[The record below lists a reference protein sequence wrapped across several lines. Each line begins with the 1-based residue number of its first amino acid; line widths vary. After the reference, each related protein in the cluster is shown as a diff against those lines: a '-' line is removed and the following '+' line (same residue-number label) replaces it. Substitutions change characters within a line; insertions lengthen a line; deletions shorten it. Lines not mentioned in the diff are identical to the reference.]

1 MNKVKGRLR
10 VLSIQETYLDIVA
23 DQLEDIFG
31 DQIEVLGTTLQ
42 ELTME
47 TITEGEMV
55 VLSKDILKGIT
66 SPFIPESCQVIVAK
80 REVNVAGT
88 REIANVPIGQKILVI
103 NDTYEHAC
111 EAAESLKQIFYGQEY
126 IAYNPI
132 HAIPDQIDHIV
143 TPGEC
148 ESVPGQFLN
157 VIDIGPRTLDFNTVL
172 EVSKQ
177 LDLLY
182 DQRSLMNRFF
192 KSQITLADRHRFE
205 MTNEQKGQLVM
216 DQVSQYPKAAHL
228 SEQEIDEIGEKIE
241 EHGFLEESLAILA
254 IYEEGKRNF
263 KSFGRVKVKVKLLEK
278 DIRLSDQQLRLRLE
292 VMQELG
298 LVHARQGRGG
308 TKLLERGEEF
318 LHYHMNR

>member
-1 MNKVKGRLR
+1 MNKVKRRLR
-10 VLSIQETYLDIVA
+10 VLSIQEIYLDIVA

-47 TITEGEMV
+47 TISEGEMV
-55 VLSKDILKGIT
+55 VLSKEILKGIT

-80 REVNVAGT
+80 REVNIAGT
-88 REIANVPIGQKILVI
+88 REILNLPIGQRILVI
-103 NDTYEHAC
+103 NDTYENAC
-111 EAAESLKQIFYGQEY
+111 EATESLKQIFYEQEY
-126 IAYNPI
+126 IAYSPI

-143 TPGEC
+143 TPGER
-148 ESVPGQFLN
+148 ELVPGQFVN

-177 LDLLY
+177 LELTC

-192 KSQITLADRHRFE
+192 KSQIALAERHNFDITKKQKDQ
-205 MTNEQKGQLVM
+205 MVMEQVTP
-216 DQVSQYPKAAHL
+216 YAKAANL
-228 SEQEIDEIGEKIE
+228 SEIEINEICGKIE

-254 IYEEGKRNF
+254 IYEEGKKNF
-263 KSFGRVKVKVKLLEK
+263 KSFGRVKVKVKLLDK
-278 DIRLSDQQLRLRLE
+278 GIKLSDQQLRLRLE

-308 TKLLERGEEF
+308 TKLSERGEEF
-318 LHYHMNR
+318 LHYHLNV